1 MELQEKMIRLEEDI
15 EFFTNSQTTNM
26 QMMNAQIHTMQTSTE
41 KGLKLSKEESSAAME
56 QLKQKMITEQKE
68 ARKQDANTMDEKLD
82 DIKSIIESQ
91 KT

>member
-26 QMMNAQIHTMQTSTE
+26 QMLNAQIHTMQTSTE
-41 KGLKLSKEESSAAME
+41 KGLKLSKEESNAAME
-56 QLKQKMITEQKE
+56 QLKQKMIAEQKE